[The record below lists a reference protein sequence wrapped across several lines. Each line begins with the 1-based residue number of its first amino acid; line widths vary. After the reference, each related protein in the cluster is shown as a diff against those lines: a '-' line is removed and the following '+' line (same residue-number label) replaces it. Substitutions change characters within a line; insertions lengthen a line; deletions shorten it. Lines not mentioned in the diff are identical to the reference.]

1 MEYVIFVLEKIGKIV
16 NALKEITLIKMKCP
30 KCKKEMDYEDG
41 IHRWNIRY
49 WECECGFTVD
59 EDITGDLIDY
69 AKETRE
75 L

>member
-1 MEYVIFVLEKIGKIV
+1 
-16 NALKEITLIKMKCP
+16 MKCP